1 MQLPSDRCYVIA
13 EIGANHNGD
22 MALARRLIDA
32 AAAAGADAAKF
43 QSWDTGLFA
52 ESFYRDHPG
61 VKVEVARHAVA
72 PRDLGELAAYC
83 RNRGIA
89 FASTPF
95 SAGEVE
101 VLDALDVPFVKVASM
116 DLNNDRLLRRVAAT
130 GRTVVLSTGFAS
142 MAEIGHALSTLEA
155 EGNRDIVLLHCVSLY
170 PPPSDDLVNLL
181 NIDMLAETFGYPVGF
196 SDHTLGIE
204 LTFAAIA
211 RGACIVEKHF
221 TLDHAMPGWDHSV
234 SAEPSELAQ
243 IVVAARRIPAALGM
257 RRRVVSETER
267 AQARVMRRS
276 VVAARPIR
284 AGETIVATDLTLRR
298 PGTGIAPNDVDRLVG
313 CVAVRNLETD
323 DLLAWTDV
331 VPSSAASSV
340 PAPGTAT
347 AREAA

>member
-1 MQLPSDRCYVIA
+1 MQLPADRCYVIA

-52 ESFYRDHPG
+52 ETFYRDHPG

-72 PRDLGELAAYC
+72 PRDLGELATYC
-83 RNRGIA
+83 RDRGIA

-95 SAGEVE
+95 SAGEVA

-130 GRTVVLSTGFAS
+130 GRTIVLSTGFAS

-181 NIDMLAETFGYPVGF
+181 NIDMLAETFG
-196 SDHTLGIE
+196 
-204 LTFAAIA
+204 
-211 RGACIVEKHF
+211 
-221 TLDHAMPGWDHSV
+221 
-234 SAEPSELAQ
+234 
-243 IVVAARRIPAALGM
+243 
-257 RRRVVSETER
+257 
-267 AQARVMRRS
+267 
-276 VVAARPIR
+276 
-284 AGETIVATDLTLRR
+284 
-298 PGTGIAPNDVDRLVG
+298 
-313 CVAVRNLETD
+313 
-323 DLLAWTDV
+323 
-331 VPSSAASSV
+331 
-340 PAPGTAT
+340 
-347 AREAA
+347 